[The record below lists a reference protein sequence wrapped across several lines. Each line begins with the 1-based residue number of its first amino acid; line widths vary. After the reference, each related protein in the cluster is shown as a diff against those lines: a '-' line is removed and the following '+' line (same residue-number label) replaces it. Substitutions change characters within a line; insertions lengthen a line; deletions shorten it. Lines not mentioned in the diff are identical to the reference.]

1 MSKKRLLKLREKLNR
16 KRPRFLRLEYGR
28 YKRLGKKWRFPSGI
42 DNKIRHK
49 KKGKPRLVSV
59 GFRNPRAVRG
69 LHPSGFELVHVFNP
83 MDLEKVDSENQ
94 VAVIG
99 RTVGARKR
107 IQIIDRAQEL
117 GVYIVN
123 PITRLRESL
132 EAPIEEEYEPLGEDY
147 EVPLD
152 EGEDAEEYALED
164 EEEEAPKPEQ
174 EEAKE

>member
-28 YKRLGKKWRFPSGI
+28 YKRLGKKWRFPNGI

-69 LHPSGFELVHVFNP
+69 LHPTGFELVHVYNP
-83 MDLEKVDSENQ
+83 KDLEKVDSDTQ

-107 IQIIDRAQEL
+107 IQIIDKAQEL

-123 PITRLRESL
+123 PITRLRESV
-132 EAPIEEEYEPLGEDY
+132 EVTGEEEYEPLGEEY
-147 EVPLD
+147 EVPLE
-152 EGEDAEEYALED
+152 EGEDTEEYALED
-164 EEEEAPKPEQ
+164 EEEETPGD
-174 EEAKE
+174 EEKE